1 MPDAE
6 AERTLVDAALHRGRR
21 ARGRRGCTTSAAAS
35 SSCAAA
41 RCSPTRARS
50 SAGQREVVEA
60 LRQRAHR
67 RVEAQLHRAR
77 DHTAHLRA
85 QLRTLSPQ
93 STLDRGYAVVQQEDG
108 TVVMDPATL
117 EVGELLRVRVAQ
129 GDFGVRTVGSAD

>member
-6 AERTLVDAALHRGRR
+6 AERALVGAALQRGRR
-21 ARGRRGCTTSAAAS
+21 AL
-35 SSCAAA
+35 AA
-41 RCSPTRARS
+41 RLHHERRRLVELRS
-50 SAGQREVVEA
+50 RPVLTDKGAFVRGQREVVEA

-85 QLRTLSPQ
+85 QVRTLSPQ

-129 GDFGVRTVGSAD
+129 GDFGVRTVGTAD